1 MDNQQVIKMR
11 DMLKSG
17 KNFPLR
23 MTVCDHL
30 TTIDE
35 SKIFQFT
42 KWDDANF
49 TLYSFRLVNPDSD
62 TIPSNIGNAISVMG
76 IPYSN
81 ITSMEIA
88 QLPTAEIETVF
99 ESLSS
104 YGCSLSSEFK
114 NLIKHTFT
122 SVLHP
127 DRYQLPPT
135 VITELLG
142 GNAVNDKDDYYAGRY
157 VESAKETLRYLERN
171 KEIADSDNG

>member
-1 MDNQQVIKMR
+1 MDNQQAIKMR
-11 DMLKSG
+11 DTLKGG

-62 TIPSNIGNAISVMG
+62 TIPNNIGNAISVMA

-81 ITSMEIA
+81 ITSMEIC
-88 QLPTAEIETVF
+88 QLPVSELDTIF
-99 ESLSS
+99 GSFDSS
-104 YGCSLSSEFK
+104 GCSMSDEFK
-114 NLIKHTFT
+114 NLIKHTFA
-122 SVLHP
+122 SALHP

-142 GNAVNDKDDYYAGRY
+142 ENAVNDKDDYYAGKY
-157 VESAKETLRYLERN
+157 VESTKETLRYLERN
-171 KEIADSDNG
+171 KKIADSNNG